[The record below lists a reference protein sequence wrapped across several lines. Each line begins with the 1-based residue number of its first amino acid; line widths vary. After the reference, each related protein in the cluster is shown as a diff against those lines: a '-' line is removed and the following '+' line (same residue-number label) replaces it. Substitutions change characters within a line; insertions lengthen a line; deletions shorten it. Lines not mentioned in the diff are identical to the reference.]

1 MNQKREV
8 QRLLQSWSEQ
18 RVLSVFITL
27 EYFGWLYQPSS
38 GLQISAEMARAFSV
52 CKTVACFTHFLCF
65 FLFLFF
71 SFCCFH
77 GGVALTTCNLLLCYT
92 WDTFIGKRATHVD
105 SRFFFSPTKLGK
117 EFLVDTQKH
126 RYPKRPMF
134 IFLWFKGFMLRNFWL
149 LELVIFVSYFDFGFS
164 YNDLQDY
171 RKKLQCFHV
180 ISPCFI
186 LVFCS
191 NYLWLSYN
199 VACKEFVWP
208 LPFSCE
214 QIAW

>member
-1 MNQKREV
+1 MHLVFAKQLHV
-8 QRLLQSWSEQ
+8 SHIFF
-18 RVLSVFITL
+18 VFFFFFFSVFAVSTEEL
-27 EYFGWLYQPSS
+27 RWLHAICYYVQYMRH
-38 GLQISAEMARAFSV
+38 LYR
-52 CKTVACFTHFLCF
+52 KAC
-65 FLFLFF
+65 
-71 SFCCFH
+71 
-77 GGVALTTCNLLLCYT
+77 N
-92 WDTFIGKRATHVD
+92 I
-105 SRFFFSPTKLGK
+105 SRFTYFFSPTKLGK

-126 RYPKRPMF
+126 RYPKHPMF
-134 IFLWFKGFMLRNFWL
+134 IFLWFKGFILRNFWL

-180 ISPCFI
+180 ISLCFI

-191 NYLWLSYN
+191 NCLWLSYN

-214 QIAW
+214 QTAW